1 VLGLGHQER
10 LISTKKHTFFG
21 ALVEPSGSWENLRVL
36 TPTSRSRVLAPALSA
51 LLSMACGSD
60 PLRQPDASDPGWT
73 PSPERAATASAI
85 GTGDGSSGSVRFEA
99 VFEPSD
105 NRDRL
110 LEPTGLAWH
119 GQKTDELWVTLRFG
133 PDARTCNTDGGACP
147 WLEGHVAIV
156 AGATTLEPGVTMK
169 VDANAWHFMRRP
181 TGIAWGAGDRFATCG
196 EARTGNYEDDEFPY
210 NGPTLWTADPAIF
223 AEPPPPGANGTHLD
237 MLHSSPFCMGIAH
250 EVDSIYWVFN
260 GDAGAL
266 DRYDFHEPHQPG
278 GEDHSDGEVWR
289 YALGELQRVPE
300 VPAHLAYEPASRLL
314 YVSDPGHSRVIALD
328 TATGAESGEII
339 SYDGLRTHALVTGAT
354 VTEIVRPGE
363 VARPSGLALV
373 DGVLFVADRASGR
386 ITAWDVEAKRPIRSL
401 DTGFGPDALT
411 ALSYGP
417 DGKLYASDI
426 VGGRVLR
433 IEPN

>member
-1 VLGLGHQER
+1 VLALGHQER
-10 LISTKKHTFFG
+10 LISTKKHRFSG

-36 TPTSRSRVLAPALSA
+36 TPWSRIRAFAPALGAFLA
-51 LLSMACGSD
+51 LGCGSD
-60 PLRQPDASDPGWT
+60 PLRNPDPTDPTWT

-85 GTGDGSSGSVRFEA
+85 GTGDGTSGSVSLEV

-105 NRDRL
+105 NRDLL

-133 PDARTCNTDGGACP
+133 PDVRTCNSGEGPCP

-156 AGATTLEPGVTMK
+156 AGASTPEPAVTMK

-181 TGIAWGAGDRFATCG
+181 TGIAWGAADRFATCG
-196 EARTGNYEDDEFPY
+196 EARTGNYENDETPY

-223 AEPPPPGANGTHLD
+223 AEPPPPGANGSHLD
-237 MLHSSPFCMGIAH
+237 MLHNTPFCMGIAH
-250 EVDSIYWVFN
+250 EVDNVYWLFN
-260 GDAGAL
+260 GDAGSL
-266 DRYDFHEPHQPG
+266 DRYDFHQPHEPG

-289 YALGELQRVPE
+289 YALGEVSRVPE
-300 VPAHLAYEPASRLL
+300 VPAHLVYDSATRLL
-314 YVSDPGHSRVIALD
+314 YASDPGHSRVIALD
-328 TATGAESGEII
+328 TGSGAVTGEIVT
-339 SYDGLRTHALVTGAT
+339 YDPLRTHALVTGAT
-354 VTEIVRPGE
+354 VTEIVRPGD

-386 ITAWDVEAKRPIRSL
+386 ITAWDVEAKRQIRSL
-401 DTGFGPDALT
+401 DTGLGPDALT

-417 DGKLYASDI
+417 DGRLYASDI